1 MKRVLSITE
10 TTAAILLLLIALLVA
25 GNVVARELFG
35 TTLPDWF
42 DGSRLLLGV
51 ALFWG
56 IALATY
62 HGSHIAVD
70 LLWEHLGPKNR
81 RRLDVLAAIS
91 CVLFF
96 APLAW
101 MVWVKVGSVGTQA
114 TSDLRLPLVWF
125 NSVAAVGVTACAVL
139 AVMRAVQLIADRGDE
154 YSERQDGS

>member
-70 LLWEHLGPKNR
+70 LLWEHLGPKKQ
-81 RRLDVLAAIS
+81 AA
-91 CVLFF
+91 
-96 APLAW
+96 P
-101 MVWVKVGSVGTQA
+101 
-114 TSDLRLPLVWF
+114 
-125 NSVAAVGVTACAVL
+125 
-139 AVMRAVQLIADRGDE
+139 
-154 YSERQDGS
+154 